1 MPAIMKEEGD
11 SVEEYDNIFGC
22 ILEIEA
28 EYPGGAAAWQR
39 FLNSNLRF
47 PEDSSGNGISGTAVV
62 KFAID
67 EEGNVT
73 DVEAVSGS
81 KVLSAEAVRV
91 IKKSGKWTPGR
102 RNGRHIKSYKTQPV
116 IFRW

>member
-1 MPAIMKEEGD
+1 
-11 SVEEYDNIFGC
+11 
-22 ILEIEA
+22 
-28 EYPGGAAAWQR
+28 
-39 FLNSNLRF
+39 LNRNLRF
-47 PEDSSGNGISGTAVV
+47 PEDSGGNGISGTAVV

-81 KVLSAEAVRV
+81 KVLSAEAARV